1 MCIVSTLNTN
11 PTSSYHHGN
20 LREALLINGLQLLE
34 SSQGVDFSMRELTR
48 MIGVS
53 PNAVYRHFANK
64 EELLTALAIYGF
76 EQLIEAQAH
85 AIHNA
90 THPKDGFLNSGKEY
104 IYFAIKNPSLFRLM
118 YSQFTV
124 AQDDEKLKSM
134 TNLFYTGMV
143 YAAATAFDAPVD
155 AAQSQTMA
163 RLAWGIVHGLSY
175 LIIDGQFSHLSNG
188 ELDIMINNALKTA
201 IGVSGN

>member
-1 MCIVSTLNTN
+1 MSTSSIN

-34 SSQGVDFSMRELTR
+34 SSQSVDFSMRELTR

-90 THPKDGFLNSGKEY
+90 TNPKAGFLNSGKEY

-118 YSQFTV
+118 YSQFAV

-134 TNLFYTGMV
+134 TDLFYTGML
-143 YAAATAFDAPVD
+143 YAAATSFQTSVD
-155 AAQSQTMA
+155 TEQSQTMA
-163 RLAWGIVHGLSY
+163 RLAWGMVHGLSY
-175 LIIDGQFSHLSNG
+175 LIIDGQFSHLSND
-188 ELDIMINNALKTA
+188 ELNIMIDNVLETA
-201 IGVSGN
+201 IAVSGK